1 MRALRVKWGPTMYAV
16 TRSAAIDFVTTRSRQ
31 PGEASKHRAV
41 FEQDAVPAPGT
52 LRINAIWGLPALLGE
67 HGLNLADVLAA
78 AGVRSDIFGH
88 PDNLI
93 EYVVLE
99 RLLLEC
105 ERRLDCDYFTL
116 ILCQRSRLAEMGLA
130 GSIALCA
137 ATAGEGLQDF
147 MDHFNLHDTAATVSL
162 VHSGDYVHFVYAI
175 SEPGMSD
182 TRHFQVGG
190 VTIAFNIMQDL
201 CGRDWRPAEVTFASR
216 SPSDLRPFQKF
227 FRAPVHCDRDESA
240 LVFERRWL
248 DRKLPP
254 VDRAVRDTVML
265 RIREQ
270 RAAMLADFPATI
282 RRILRKQLLLR
293 RFSMSDVARMLSMH
307 RRTLDRTLQR
317 HGTNYRDLFAS
328 VRHDVARQLLL
339 DTALP
344 INEIA
349 ESLRY
354 SSAANFTTAFRRW
367 DGRTPAEFR
376 RRAGT

>member
-1 MRALRVKWGPTMYAV
+1 MYAG
-16 TRSAAIDFVTTRSRQ
+16 TGSAAIDFVTARSRQ
-31 PGEASKHRAV
+31 PGEASRHRAV
-41 FEQDAVPAPGT
+41 LEQDAGPAPGT

-201 CGRDWRPAEVTFASR
+201 CGRDWLPAEVAFACR
-216 SPSDLRPFQKF
+216 SPSNLRPFQKF
-227 FRAPVHCDRDESA
+227 FRAPVHFDRDESA

-248 DRKLPP
+248 DRSLPP
-254 VDRAVRDTVML
+254 VDPAARDEVML
-265 RIREQ
+265 QIREQ
-270 RAAMLADFPATI
+270 RAALLADFPATI
-282 RRILRKQLLLR
+282 RRILRKQMLIS

-317 HGTNYRDLFAS
+317 HGTSYRDLLAS
-328 VRHDVARQLLL
+328 VRHDVGRQLLL
-339 DTALP
+339 DTTLP
-344 INEIA
+344 ANEIA
-349 ESLRY
+349 EALRY
-354 SSAANFTTAFRRW
+354 SNAANFTTAFRRW
-367 DGRTPAEFR
+367 EGVTPGEFR
-376 RRAGT
+376 RRAGK